1 MFLLKR
7 GLVARLCVS
16 RIFSWE
22 EKHFFIFSSEEK
34 QLAELWIAA
43 SYLTLEAIAEWWPA
57 KQGVLWKVILKF
69 SLFLVSGQNIWKISL
84 RNVFLAELQ
93 VQNLQL
99 EKITS
104 FKTIYRFKAAILTL
118 FRMGVAKSPP
128 TSFSPVTSG
137 NVGIGFQNF
146 LAFSFNYF
154 ATLL

>member
-84 RNVFLAELQ
+84 RNVFLA
-93 VQNLQL
+93 
-99 EKITS
+99 
-104 FKTIYRFKAAILTL
+104 A
-118 FRMGVAKSPP
+118 GAKLA
-128 TSFSPVTSG
+128 TRK
-137 NVGIGFQNF
+137 NNF
-146 LAFSFNYF
+146 LQNY
-154 ATLL
+154 L